1 MKGWRIFLAY
11 YTLVVSLALFIWSLF
26 FAQKPQG
33 FLLTLLVVPIGFYFW
48 LLVAGFGRHSL
59 DSSESQSEQKYAR
72 YPFLVLATV
81 FISSFSIFFYS
92 LINSRVSSSESA
104 SLSRISQQ
112 IDSLK
117 KELADQN
124 KELEAK
130 IIEKTQDLQSSI
142 AKIESAQKTAGD
154 KNVLDATTALEVG
167 TVTIK
172 DEKNKKINVYKDKSL
187 SSEIIGKAE
196 FGKMYTFIEKDQN
209 WYLIL
214 FNDKQGYIQSELVK
228 EVKY

>member
-33 FLLTLLVVPIGFYFW
+33 FLLTLLVVPINFYFW

-59 DSSESQSEQKYAR
+59 DSSEGQSEQKYVK

-142 AKIESAQKTAGD
+142 AKIESAQKIAGD
-154 KNVLDATTALEVG
+154 KNVLEATTALEVG